1 MQYKGK
7 RLEGG
12 ARVPKAGG
20 ATMKD
25 ERIEETE
32 AVVELAAEGDD
43 PEAGSLL
50 DRIERGG
57 GQVVAKDG
65 SGEEPAR
72 AGSAD
77 RGSAGPFELE
87 SIYFR
92 SFGERPLL
100 NREQEVALAKRIDQA
115 DHAIRVALRDVAALA
130 ARMRKTDRLRAA
142 LHELHQ
148 VRGLSGLSATAL
160 GKAEA
165 ALLAVL
171 QDARGPGKVAAQ
183 RVKHLSRHR
192 RQIREARVEF
202 ERAKDELVRYN
213 LRLVVDIAK
222 HYNGRGLSLL
232 DLVQEGNIGLMKA
245 TERFQY
251 RKGFKFST
259 YATWWIRQG
268 ITRAL
273 ADQSRTIRLPVHLT
287 EASNRILRASR
298 RLVQRLGREP
308 RLGELSAALRLRPEK
323 IQETMQPFQEPVSLD
338 NPVGDGDTQL
348 GDLIA
353 DSQALPPDSHINRIE
368 QTREMDRILSTLTPR
383 EQIVIRMRFGIG
395 QDEPFTLEQVGQQ
408 LSVTRE
414 RIRQIEA
421 KALKK
426 LKTPEIRQMFAAIK

>member
-1 MQYKGK
+1 M
-7 RLEGG
+7 
-12 ARVPKAGG
+12 
-20 ATMKD
+20 
-25 ERIEETE
+25 
-32 AVVELAAEGDD
+32 
-43 PEAGSLL
+43 
-50 DRIERGG
+50 
-57 GQVVAKDG
+57 
-65 SGEEPAR
+65 
-72 AGSAD
+72 
-77 RGSAGPFELE
+77 
-87 SIYFR
+87 
-92 SFGERPLL
+92 
-100 NREQEVALAKRIDQA
+100 
-115 DHAIRVALRDVAALA
+115 
-130 ARMRKTDRLRAA
+130 
-142 LHELHQ
+142 
-148 VRGLSGLSATAL
+148 
-160 GKAEA
+160 
-165 ALLAVL
+165 
-171 QDARGPGKVAAQ
+171 
-183 RVKHLSRHR
+183 
-192 RQIREARVEF
+192 
-202 ERAKDELVRYN
+202 VRYN

-222 HYNGRGLSLL
+222 HYNGRGLGLL

-308 RLGELSAALRLRPEK
+308 KIDELSETLRLRPEK

-353 DSQALPPDSHINRIE
+353 DSQALPPDAHINRIE

-383 EQIVIRMRFGIG
+383 EQLVIRMRFGIG

-408 LSVTRE
+408 LFVTRE

-426 LKTPEIRQMFAAIK
+426 LKTPEIRQMFASIK

>member
-1 MQYKGK
+1 
-7 RLEGG
+7 
-12 ARVPKAGG
+12 
-20 ATMKD
+20 MKK
-25 ERIEETE
+25 EYPAETE
-32 AVVELAAEGDD
+32 AAVGLAVEEDD
-43 PEAGSLL
+43 PQAGDLL
-50 DRIERGG
+50 DRIERDSG
-57 GQVVAKDG
+57 VSAEKDEAT
-65 SGEEPAR
+65 EEKKKGKA
-72 AGSAD
+72 ASTD

-100 NREQEVALAKRIDQA
+100 NREQEVALAKRIDRA
-115 DHAIRVALRDVAALA
+115 DHAIRAALREVAALA
-130 ARMRKTDRLRAA
+130 AHMRKTDNLRDAM
-142 LHELHQ
+142 HELHE

-171 QDARGPGKVAAQ
+171 QEARGPSKVAAQ
-183 RVKHLSRHR
+183 RVKQLSRCR

-202 ERAKDELVRYN
+202 ERTKDEMVRYN

-222 HYNGRGLSLL
+222 HYNGRGLGLL

-308 RLGELSAALRLRPEK
+308 KIGELSATLRLRPEK

-353 DSQALPPDSHINRIE
+353 DSQAQPPDAHINRIE

-383 EQIVIRMRFGIG
+383 EQLVVRMRFGIG

-408 LSVTRE
+408 LFVTRE

-426 LKTPEIRQMFAAIK
+426 LKTPEIRQMFASIK